1 VSFVKGDPEREEL
14 LLPAE
19 AEIARQVRADLG
31 RWSPR
36 RGPDFTEVMAR
47 AGIRVNTWI
56 FYPAM
61 SAVLVTILLIAFLV
75 MTSLHVG
82 PLGAQPVHSQIVP

>member
-19 AEIARQVRADLG
+19 AEIARRIRADLAG
-31 RWSPR
+31 WKPR
-36 RGPDFTEVMAR
+36 RGPDFADLLVR
-47 AGIRVNTWI
+47 SGLKVNTWI

-61 SAVLVTILLIAFLV
+61 SAVLVAILLIAFLL
-75 MTSLHVG
+75 MTTLHVG
-82 PLGAQPVHSQIVP
+82 SLGAQPVHSQLHP